1 MRLTA
6 QLGDFEMD
14 QVVLDLGSDA
24 NVLPKQTWQWMGEPK
39 LKWSTIQ
46 LCMEN
51 QKKII
56 PLGRFSK
63 MTVDI
68 AGVKVQVDFEVI

>member
-1 MRLTA
+1 
-6 QLGDFEMD
+6 
-14 QVVLDLGSDA
+14 
-24 NVLPKQTWQWMGEPK
+24 MGEPK